1 MTPATTRSDSIAS
14 LVASC
19 SRIAGLGSS
28 VAVPPPFWAMATAVA
43 AAVPARRLRLTPPL
57 ICTTLTPA
65 AQPLRR
71 CCEMSKSVRP
81 QLTPS
86 VRGTGRSAVR

>member
-1 MTPATTRSDSIAS
+1 M
-14 LVASC
+14 
-19 SRIAGLGSS
+19 AGLGSR
-28 VAVPPPFWAMATAVA
+28 VALPPPFCAIATAVA
-43 AAVPARRLRLTPPL
+43 AAVPGRRLRLTPPL
-57 ICTTLTPA
+57 IWTTLTPV

-71 CCEMSKSVRP
+71 CCEISKSVRP